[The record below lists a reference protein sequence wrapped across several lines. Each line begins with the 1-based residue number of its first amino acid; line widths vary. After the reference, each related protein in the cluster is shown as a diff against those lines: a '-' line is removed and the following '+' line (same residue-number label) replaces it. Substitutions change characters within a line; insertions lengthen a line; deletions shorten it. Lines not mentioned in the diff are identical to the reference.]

1 MSTISAGN
9 TISTGLN
16 WASDTSGNL
25 VLQSNGVSTVTLAN
39 AAIIMADATQF
50 NTVNSFGMR
59 NRLINGD
66 MRIDQRNTG
75 AAQTITAGAAL
86 AYTVDRWYAYS
97 TGANVSGQRVANTA
111 LRFAYQFTGA
121 ASVTAI
127 GFAQRIETANSYDL
141 NGTTVTLSAYLAN
154 SLLSTVTWTAYYANT
169 ADTFGTLASPTRTQI
184 ATGTFTVSST
194 LTRYATN
201 IVIPSAATTG
211 IEIVFTVGAQ
221 TSGTWTIGGVQ
232 LEPGTVATPV
242 DRRPVGSELVLCQ
255 RYAWRPTIGTDIHNF
270 LSTAGAFASATS
282 GFFSGNH
289 PVTMRATPTLVTD
302 TATLSNYAAYAANG
316 GTYSAVTTMVL
327 NPVSNAYMYLL
338 QFAIAS
344 GGTAGQVCYLAQNG
358 QTTLGLYYT
367 AEL

>member
-1 MSTISAGN
+1 MSSISAGN

-50 NTVNSFGMR
+50 NTVNSFTMR

-66 MRIDQRNTG
+66 MRIDQRNNG
-75 AAQTITAGAAL
+75 AAQTITAAAAL

-154 SLLSTVTWTAYYANT
+154 SLLSTVTWTAYYATT

-184 ATGTFTVSST
+184 ATGTFTVSAT

-201 IVIPSAATTG
+201 ITVPSAATTG
-211 IEIVFTVGAQ
+211 IEIVFTVAAQ

-255 RYAWRPTIGTDIHNF
+255 RYTWRPTIGADIHNF
-270 LSTAGAFASATS
+270 LSTAGAFSSATA
-282 GFFSGNH
+282 GFFSGSH
-289 PVTMRATPTLVTD
+289 PVTMRTTPTLVTD
-302 TATLSNYAAYAANG
+302 TATLSNYAAYAPNG
-316 GTYSAVTTMVL
+316 GTYSALTALTL
-327 NPVSNAYMYLL
+327 NTVSNAYMYLL
-338 QFAIAS
+338 SFTIAS
-344 GGTAGQVCYLAQNG
+344 GGTAGQVCYLAQNN
-358 QTTLGLYYT
+358 QTTLGIYFN